1 MKFST
6 SKNELQEALQK
17 LSKATPLRS
26 TLPILSCILIKATN
40 EKTTLIATDLE
51 LTIDIKLSVSIE
63 EEGSAAAI
71 PPKPDPIIIEFIIT
85 IYSIF
90 YKCNEIIL
98 RL

>member
-26 TLPILSCILIKATN
+26 TLPVLSCVLINATN
-40 EKTTLIATDLE
+40 EKTTLVATDLE

-63 EEGSAAAI
+63 
-71 PPKPDPIIIEFIIT
+71 
-85 IYSIF
+85 
-90 YKCNEIIL
+90 
-98 RL
+98 